1 MQKYR
6 IINQSRHDL
15 TNITFH
21 VQRKGF
27 WGWRMIKVTENGDS
41 KHLSFGSYV
50 EAEHYIVKN
59 YFRDGHL
66 YQPTPNEYHYTQA
79 TYYY

>member
-6 IINQSRHDL
+6 IVNQSRNDL

-27 WGWRMIKVTENGDS
+27 WGWRMVKVTENGNTEN
-41 KHLSFGSYV
+41 LSFGSYV
-50 EAEHYIVKN
+50 EAEQYIVKK

-66 YQPTPNEYHYTQA
+66 YQPRPNEYHYTQA